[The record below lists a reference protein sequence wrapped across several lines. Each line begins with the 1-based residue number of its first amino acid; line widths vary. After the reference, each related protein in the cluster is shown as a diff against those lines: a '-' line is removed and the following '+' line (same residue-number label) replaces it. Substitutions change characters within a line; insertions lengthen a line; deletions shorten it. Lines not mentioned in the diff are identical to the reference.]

1 MPYQKLTHEKC
12 QEKICAVCFQK
23 SKRKVSKATIE
34 LIKEHTI
41 NKAYDISDSRLPTGI
56 CETCYKWLLSFKKT
70 DYVSGHRKEPYQFD
84 HSQIPSIGT
93 LTRSNSSGSP
103 DHCMVCQKAK
113 ENGTPP
119 GKSTKNKNPIG
130 RPRLTEEIEKK
141 VVKRC
146 TKCQSEVRPLQ
157 THICSA
163 STFENNLYKMTANA
177 SSPQKERLI
186 TQLLKEKVDKENLK
200 LGCTLKLRTKGRSM
214 NVKVGK
220 EKLSPP
226 KTAMFSHE
234 TLLKIQNTRSKSNN
248 EMKKMAH
255 DIRVVCGKKSIEKGF
270 REKIVEV
277 GHSLDHLFKVDI
289 LEFVKPEKKKHKTK
303 KISGEKRKKDNNE
316 GDMNTE
322 PPKKKNKLNKEPM
335 ENKRQ
340 IENSYGDNSININE
354 NKSRGTKRKIDFE
367 NDSGDSIV
375 KRPTYYC
382 TDVEELIGLCLK
394 VRKVED
400 CEVQLTADGG
410 GGFFSVNLLVVDH
423 QARLNEENIPSK
435 RSKYSEGVAA
445 RQNKDTS
452 VKKMFVLAKVPD
464 IDENHTNVRKV
475 LSLLNLSGID
485 NCSWTKDIK
494 LVRIFCGKQLGRPKK
509 DCPWC
514 NVSCDCY
521 EEGGELY
528 TVGDLRQLYEVSSYN
543 YF

>member
-1 MPYQKLTHEKC
+1 
-12 QEKICAVCFQK
+12 
-23 SKRKVSKATIE
+23 
-34 LIKEHTI
+34 
-41 NKAYDISDSRLPTGI
+41 
-56 CETCYKWLLSFKKT
+56 
-70 DYVSGHRKEPYQFD
+70 
-84 HSQIPSIGT
+84 
-93 LTRSNSSGSP
+93 
-103 DHCMVCQKAK
+103 
-113 ENGTPP
+113 
-119 GKSTKNKNPIG
+119 
-130 RPRLTEEIEKK
+130 
-141 VVKRC
+141 
-146 TKCQSEVRPLQ
+146 
-157 THICSA
+157 
-163 STFENNLYKMTANA
+163 
-177 SSPQKERLI
+177 
-186 TQLLKEKVDKENLK
+186 
-200 LGCTLKLRTKGRSM
+200 
-214 NVKVGK
+214 
-220 EKLSPP
+220 
-226 KTAMFSHE
+226 
-234 TLLKIQNTRSKSNN
+234 
-248 EMKKMAH
+248 MAH